1 MNDSE
6 IEDESNLVEYTDSH
20 FVNQM
25 NLAMDRF
32 RERGRE
38 GSNSPVTL
46 SNSSSN
52 NSSDDDIESMK
63 FRKLTYKEVSR
74 SFDQYNSD
82 SNELDIIIT
91 FLNGQKNLYI
101 YSYKFARHKLHLLML
116 PVILLTSISILIA
129 PFIMNY
135 RWSGAIISGI
145 NAVVLFFIALQN
157 YFKLESACTSFSILS
172 AQYERLHTALSL
184 GNSQFMTVQSDYEY
198 SELVTSKV
206 MEFERKITEIHYTTS
221 IPSEIKLLFPII
233 SHINIFSF
241 IKHIE
246 TYKRNLIIRY
256 KDIKNEIRYIRHKGG
271 EGEKRKSRYAFLLD
285 MKDKLK
291 NEIIQHKN
299 VYNEIEAIFIQEIK
313 KTEAY
318 KWYWIWIIM
327 VGTEQTQYDTNS
339 IIYKHLAL

>member
-1 MNDSE
+1 MDVE
-6 IEDESNLVEYTDSH
+6 EESQLAEYTDSH
-20 FVNQM
+20 FVHQM
-25 NLAMDRF
+25 NIAMMEQF
-32 RERGRE
+32 RNRSN
-38 GSNSPVTL
+38 SNSPITL
-46 SNSSSN
+46 SNSSNS
-52 NSSDDDIESMK
+52 SSDDDIESAK
-63 FRKLTYKEVSR
+63 FRKLTYKEVAR
-74 SFDQYNSD
+74 SFDQYNSESD
-82 SNELDIIIT
+82 ELDILIT
-91 FLNGQKNLYI
+91 YLNGQKNLYL
-101 YSYKFARHKLHLLML
+101 YSGKITQYKLHMLML
-116 PVILLTSISILIA
+116 PIIVMTSSSTLIA
-129 PFIMNY
+129 PFIMGY
-135 RWSGAIISGI
+135 KWSGAIISGM
-145 NAVVLFFIALQN
+145 NAIVLFLTVLCN
-157 YFKLESACTSFSILS
+157 YFKLESAHNSFSLLS
-172 AQYERLHTALSL
+172 SQYSNLHASLTL
-184 GNSQFMTVQSDYEY
+184 GNSHYTTDYGYNEVMSD
-198 SELVTSKV
+198 KI
-206 MEFERKITEIHYTTS
+206 MEFERKASEIRDS
-221 IPSEIKLLFPII
+221 MNVPSEIKLVFPII

>member
-1 MNDSE
+1 ME
-6 IEDESNLVEYTDSH
+6 IEEVSTLVEYTDAH

-25 NLAMDRF
+25 NLAMEQF
-32 RERGRE
+32 RERERE
-38 GSNSPVTL
+38 RSNSPVTL

-91 FLNGQKNLYI
+91 FLNGQRNLYI
-101 YSYKFARHKLHLLML
+101 YSYTFARYKLHLLML
-116 PVILLTSISILIA
+116 PVITLTSLSILIA
-129 PFIMNY
+129 PFIMHY
-135 RWSGAIISGI
+135 QWSGAIISGI
-145 NAVVLFFIALQN
+145 NAIVLFFIALQN
-157 YFKLESACTSFSILS
+157 YFKLESACTSFSLLS
-172 AQYERLHTALSL
+172 TQYERLHNTLSL

-198 SELVTSKV
+198 SELVSSKV
-206 MEFERKITEIHYTTS
+206 MEFERKITEIHNMIS
-221 IPSEIKLLFPII
+221 VPSEIKLLFPVI

-271 EGEKRKSRYAFLLD
+271 EGEKRKTRYAFLLN
-285 MKDKLK
+285 MKDTLK
-291 NEIIQHKN
+291 NEVIQHKN
-299 VYNEIEAIFIQEIK
+299 AYNQIESIFTQEIK
-313 KTEAY
+313 KAESY

-327 VGTEQTQYDTNS
+327 VGIEPTQYDTNS
-339 IIYKHLAL
+339 IIYKHLSL